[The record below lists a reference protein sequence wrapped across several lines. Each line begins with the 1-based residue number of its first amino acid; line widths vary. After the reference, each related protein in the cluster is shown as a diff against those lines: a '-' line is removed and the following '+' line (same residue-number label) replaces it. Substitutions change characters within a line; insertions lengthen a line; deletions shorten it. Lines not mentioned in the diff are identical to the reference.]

1 MSETRAKGYK
11 NNGRAEACRKRRHD
25 LAIQLRKNKRAEAIR
40 NRRATSEAVRGE
52 RLSARWYEVPPVA
65 EVPPDAIDGI
75 LQRFS
80 AALSSSKPDVPPDEF
95 VLEDSGQ
102 WVTVILSTSNDPGH
116 PSYKNALWTLSNM
129 CALDGPF
136 AMALCDRGAMMVFTQ
151 ALAHPLVSIQE
162 LGLYGIGNIYGE
174 EDIHLVLP
182 AIESSLEAVLG
193 IFMHARSI
201 EIVDLC
207 AFCLNNV
214 FYKKKDGAHGIY
226 VPMGILEPL
235 ARSMFGHLDQVL
247 FPWAIRL
254 LAMGT
259 REERKCA
266 ESAVMYVLEAMQK
279 FVNMYLDSTE
289 GDGLSECLTFL
300 APVLRQWENISFWCS
315 DVEGDHQP
323 YDIVRPLVKCVTSI
337 FDKEPVP
344 CIPMDL
350 RCVDAYPTLAAKVN
364 VSRGLATPTEYLVL
378 QHGFLD
384 GMEYLLTMISE
395 SSGYFVRA
403 TVIDVVRCMGNILVD
418 STSMIQLGITKGL
431 YALLAQIHKRYAH
444 TSRAIAKECLMAV
457 LQSASVPMDASLKE
471 SLLRHIASLGMI
483 PAACDELVLHHKHEV
498 ESIAFSTYFLY
509 EIAWMDEKYREI
521 IYAHEGIEEA
531 LSDVSGC
538 QDAEKLLELIGESEE
553 DVFF

>member
-1 MSETRAKGYK
+1 MAERRAKGFR
-11 NNGRAEACRKRRHD
+11 NNGRAEASRKRRHD
-25 LAIQLRKNKRAEAIR
+25 RTIQLRKDKRAEALR
-40 NRRATSEAVRGE
+40 NRRATSEDVKGE

-65 EVPPDAIDGI
+65 EVPPDAIGDI

-182 AIESSLEAVLG
+182 AIESSLEAVLDTL
-193 IFMHARSI
+193 MHARSI
-201 EIVDLC
+201 EIADLC

-214 FYKKKDGAHGIY
+214 FYKKKDGARGIH
-226 VPMGILEPL
+226 VPMEIMEPL
-235 ARSMFGHLDQVL
+235 ARNMFDHLDQVL

-279 FVNMYLDSTE
+279 FVNIYLNSTE

-350 RCVDAYPTLAAKVN
+350 SVDVYPTLVAKVN

-384 GMEYLLTMISE
+384 SMEYLLTMISE
-395 SSGYFVRA
+395 TSEYFVRA

-418 STSMIQLGITKGL
+418 SASMIQLGITKGL
-431 YALLAQIHKRYAH
+431 YALLALIHKRYAY
-444 TSRAIAKECLMAV
+444 TSRVIAKECLMAV

-509 EIAWMDEKYREI
+509 EIAWMDDKYREI

-531 LSDVSGC
+531 LSDVSDVC
-538 QDAEKLLELIGESEE
+538 QDAERLLELISESEG